1 MQNQDQRKHDL
12 FIIQV
17 LRNKGYKA
25 TPQRIAVCKT
35 ALSSKEHPSVEKIY
49 NEVKKTY
56 PTVSLATVYKTLH
69 ILKENQLIQEL
80 NMPQGET
87 RFDPNLESHVNLVCT
102 KCGKIQNV
110 DDPDLKAV
118 LKKVNLKTNF
128 SPASQRV
135 DVYGLCENCQKE
147 KDWGQ
152 IKP

>member
-1 MQNQDQRKHDL
+1 MQNQEPRKNEA
-12 FIIQV
+12 FIIQA

-35 ALSSKEHPSVEKIY
+35 TLSSKEHPNVEKIY
-49 NEVKKTY
+49 NEVKKTH

-80 NMPQGET
+80 NMPNAET
-87 RFDPNLESHVNLVCT
+87 RFDPNLTTHINLVCT
-102 KCGKIQNV
+102 KCGKIQDV
-110 DDPDLKAV
+110 DDPDLKTV

-128 SPASQRV
+128 APVSQRV

-147 KDWGQ
+147 KAGG
-152 IKP
+152 K